1 MFEKHRKLI
10 LDSTDLFAAG
20 DTLDS
25 EYMDKVLKVR
35 DGILRSTKTSDDL
48 YTGVEKNNIKA
59 LSNLELELFDTSDIY
74 MEVLKYQH
82 QDNSEYNKKIDNY
95 IDYQIAT
102 IDSNLISLQ
111 TVKYLIPLE
120 FVTNDDFQ
128 LAHYLA
134 EERYGEMALKESWE
148 DVKKQ
153 AENNNNEAISREAD
167 KMIILLDM
175 NIESL
180 DTIAELKFGTINNPE
195 ISSYVDEEEIAL
207 EKDKQEFQALRASY
221 KDSFNNKIRNRL
233 QKRENDLLA
242 TINEISQKYDQT
254 LLDHS
259 SDLIKQQRKYQIDL
273 LNILFRESKVLDGEY
288 DQLQKDV
295 FGNNDDE

>member
-1 MFEKHRKLI
+1 M
-10 LDSTDLFAAG
+10 
-20 DTLDS
+20 
-25 EYMDKVLKVR
+25 
-35 DGILRSTKTSDDL
+35 
-48 YTGVEKNNIKA
+48 
-59 LSNLELELFDTSDIY
+59 ELFDTSDIY